1 MIWYRQ
7 EGNNGD
13 GGQRELRIIKTSAS
27 AQSMRNIAKQ
37 NAVVWLKLQ
46 CHLVCHIITKQ
57 QRKEECLSTWYLS
70 FLEVLKPQA
79 QHEYT

>member
-46 CHLVCHIITKQ
+46 CHLVTKQ

>member
-13 GGQRELRIIKTSAS
+13 GGQREFRIIKTSAS

-37 NAVVWLKLQ
+37 NAEVWLKL
-46 CHLVCHIITKQ
+46 ITKQ
-57 QRKEECLSTWYLS
+57 QRKEECLSTWFLS
-70 FLEVLKPQA
+70 FLEILKPQA
-79 QHEYT
+79 QNEYT

>member
-46 CHLVCHIITKQ
+46 CHLVCHLITKQ
-57 QRKEECLSTWYLS
+57 QRKEEYNVFLHGICHFRGIETSST
-70 FLEVLKPQA
+70 
-79 QHEYT
+79 T